1 MKKAGIR
8 TWIEPIDDAHGAD
21 RVAVISFCEYA
32 SWRGWH
38 AASFFLITKCKKYS
52 WAERQAALEAGEQH
66 FREQLAKRHAGHLPL
81 ILDEDDAE
89 WRRR

>member
-1 MKKAGIR
+1 MKKAEVR
-8 TWIEPIDDAHGAD
+8 TWIEPVDDAH
-21 RVAVISFCEYA
+21 VAVISFCEHA

-38 AASFFLITKCKKYS
+38 AATFFFIANGCPHNWST
-52 WAERQAALEAGEQH
+52 RQAYLETGEQH